1 MSKKTKKAAKCGSKE
16 MGGMKV
22 INNDLR
28 PMYGYE
34 GAGMLVMPYVEPRVS
49 ASLYSTMLDC
59 LRGFNEDMQLVI
71 ADNLLDFVCGYS
83 VHFTNIPHVGAIL
96 SYLYKRILE
105 EKL

>member
-1 MSKKTKKAAKCGSKE
+1 

-49 ASLYSTMLDC
+49 A
-59 LRGFNEDMQLVI
+59 FNEDMQLVI

-83 VHFTNIPHVGAIL
+83 VHFTNIPHVDAIL